1 MGVVV
6 LVLLIACANLASL
19 LLARAN
25 ARRQE
30 LAARLALGASRQRL
44 ARQLLAECLLLA
56 LPGAALGLAV
66 AQWGSRLLVR
76 QITTQQRAR
85 VARRVAALARAAVHA
100 RA

>member
-30 LAARLALGASRQRL
+30 LSARLALGASRLRL
-44 ARQLLAECLLLA
+44 ARQLLTESLLLA
-56 LPGAALGLAV
+56 APGAALGLAF

-76 QITTQQRAR
+76 QIASRAGT
-85 VARRVAALARAAVHA
+85 VFARPRRCTGGCCCSPSP
-100 RA
+100 